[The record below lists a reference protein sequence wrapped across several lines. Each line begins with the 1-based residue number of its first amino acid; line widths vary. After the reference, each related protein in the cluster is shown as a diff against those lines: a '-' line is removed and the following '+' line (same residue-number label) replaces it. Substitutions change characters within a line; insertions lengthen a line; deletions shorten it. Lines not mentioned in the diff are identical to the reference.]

1 LLSWPFIQS
10 SAPANAATL
19 PLLLQVRVAQ
29 INGLS
34 PDRSVI
40 DIAWNW
46 QLG

>member
-1 LLSWPFIQS
+1 MADADAGSLH
-10 SAPANAATL
+10 AT
-19 PLLLQVRVAQ
+19 PCQPQVRVAQ